1 MKKLGDLFELW
12 KKYAIMIL
20 NFPQDSG
27 TIGNW

>member
-1 MKKLGDLFELW
+1 
-12 KKYAIMIL
+12 MIL